1 MINNVPNFENTIVLI
16 TGAAGNIGGA
26 LVHGFADLGAD
37 LILVDN
43 NESALVELSKR
54 IEIDYAVKTSS
65 YTCDLEDAISRTDL
79 IDKLL
84 KDFSKI
90 DVLINC
96 AAIVASQN
104 LPGWTTSWPSQELE
118 SWNRGIEVNLTSV
131 FHLTKGLTPL
141 LMKSRSA
148 SVINFGS
155 LYAFLGPDWSLYEG
169 TEMGN
174 SASYSASKGGLL
186 QLTRWLATTLAP
198 NIRVNALSPGGVFR
212 SQDSRFVA
220 RFESRTP
227 LGRMAIESD
236 LVGPCVFLAS
246 SLSSYITGQNLIV
259 DGGWSVW

>member
-1 MINNVPNFENTIVLI
+1 MNNKTNFNGSVVLI
-16 TGAAGNIGGA
+16 TGAAGNIGRA

-43 NESALVELSKR
+43 KEADLAEFSTR
-54 IEIDYAVKTSS
+54 IVLNFGVKVSTF
-65 YTCDLEDAISRTDL
+65 TCDLEDSVSRSAL
-79 IDKLL
+79 IDNLL
-84 KDFSKI
+84 KNFSKI

-104 LPGWTTSWPSQELE
+104 LPGWTTPWPSQELE

-141 LMKSRSA
+141 LMNSDSA

-212 SQDSRFVA
+212 SQDPKFVA

-227 LGRMAIESD
+227 LRRMATESD

-246 SLSSYITGQNLIV
+246 SLSGYITGQNLIV